1 MNSNK
6 QTFNHKILS
15 DVLVRIERYEE
26 GMQRHQSSKKPSKL
40 AIVQYEELRDE
51 MINFLLDCVVEVGG
65 KRTLVNY
72 VGKMNMPPNDINLPL
87 VN

>member
-6 QTFNHKILS
+6 QAFNHKILS
-15 DVLVRIERYEE
+15 DVLARVERYEE
-26 GMQRHQSSKKPSKL
+26 GMQQHQTAKKPSKL
-40 AIVQYEELRDE
+40 AIAQYEDLRDE

-72 VGKMNMPPNDINLPL
+72 VVRMNMPSNDVPI
-87 VN
+87 VH